1 MGLTQRPG
9 QTASTLATVG
19 TRWVHPQHSVL
30 RTPKWFRTVM
40 PQTACAAAAI
50 WFCRDPLVPIT
61 RPCPRSPSSRRREHR
76 VPWPESPDRVER
88 RVRGIVDS
96 LLGPGELGNLRLEWV
111 TPTATVWIATRTPIW
126 RRNSV
131 TG

>member
-40 PQTACAAAAI
+40 PQTACALPPSGSAAI
-50 WFCRDPLVPIT
+50 RSCRSHGLAHGRPTLVGVST
-61 RPCPRSPSSRRREHR
+61 
-76 VPWPESPDRVER
+76 ESPGRKALT
-88 RVRGIVDS
+88 GWS
-96 LLGPGELGNLRLEWV
+96 GE
-111 TPTATVWIATRTPIW
+111 
-126 RRNSV
+126 SV
-131 TG
+131 AS